1 MSIEAMQ
8 QALNALKCFQSDAYE
23 TSEKRGLW
31 LDAEIASLHQAIEQ
45 AEQIEPEDWRH
56 YRHFHEQA
64 ERQQALDKKADNA
77 RKLGLDYES
86 THTDHPMRHWDRT
99 CPACVE
105 QEPQYK
111 PVATIHI
118 RYGTALVD
126 CPCCANKL
134 TITFTDPPRKEWVGM
149 TSQEVDEIREQIFQE
164 HTTALL
170 NNKEINEEN
179 DYGAW
184 NFYQRIERKLKDR
197 NT

>member
-1 MSIEAMQ
+1 VNEHIKELAFKAGFS
-8 QALNALKCFQSDAYE
+8 LTAYE
-23 TSEKRGLW
+23 GLW
-31 LDAEIASLHQAIEQ
+31 EAENTDIERFYEMAFEAGRMVGFKQ
-45 AEQIEPEDWRH
+45 DKALTELARIGQEIER
-56 YRHFHEQA
+56 A
-64 ERQQALDKKADNA
+64 
-77 RKLGLDYES
+77 
-86 THTDHPMRHWDRT
+86 HTDHPMQHWDRT

-184 NFYQRIERKLKDR
+184 NFYQRIESKLKDR

>member
-56 YRHFHEQA
+56 HRHFHEQA
-64 ERQQALDKKADNA
+64 EKQQALDKKADNA
-77 RKLGLDYES
+77 RELGLGYES

-99 CPACVE
+99 CPACVAE
-105 QEPQYK
+105 QEPK
-111 PVATIHI
+111 EFVRWSKEKEFFDAAH
-118 RYGTALVD
+118 A
-126 CPCCANKL
+126 
-134 TITFTDPPRKEWVGM
+134 PPRKEWVGL
-149 TSQEVDEIREQIFQE
+149 TELEIAHGLEKANLPAIFSYR
-164 HTTALL
+164 AAARAGIDAF
-170 NNKEINEEN
+170 KE
-179 DYGAW
+179 
-184 NFYQRIERKLKDR
+184 K